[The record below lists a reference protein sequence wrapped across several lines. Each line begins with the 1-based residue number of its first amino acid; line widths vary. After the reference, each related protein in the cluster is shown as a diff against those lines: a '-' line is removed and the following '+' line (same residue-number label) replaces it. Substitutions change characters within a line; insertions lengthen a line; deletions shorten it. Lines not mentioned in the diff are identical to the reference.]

1 MFLKGKNPRDL
12 HGKCNRNWA
21 CCSIRVTSTCNMKER
36 TRGKWGWSCSQ
47 CSEPIS
53 QLVAT
58 ERGRSQ
64 PTTGCSLSL
73 LGQML
78 PLPLPCWLSTH
89 YCKFN
94 RKTIL
99 EGKKKSEL
107 KASEGHFLKSW
118 WIELAQRNIQW
129 AGIPGDQWG
138 NGRSWKRGG
147 NTTVPSHNPERWC
160 WLHFPV

>member
-1 MFLKGKNPRDL
+1 MILKGKKPRDL
-12 HGKCNRNWA
+12 HWKCNRNWA
-21 CCSIRVTSTCNMKER
+21 CFSIRLTHIYNMKER

-47 CSEPIS
+47 CSELIS
-53 QLVAT
+53 QFVAT

-64 PTTGCSLSL
+64 PTAGCSLSL

-89 YCKFN
+89 YYKFSN
-94 RKTIL
+94 GG
-99 EGKKKSEL
+99 EKKSKL
-107 KASEGHFLKSW
+107 KASEGHFLQGW
-118 WIELAQRNIQW
+118 WIELAQRNIPW

-138 NGRSWKRGG
+138 NGRSWERRG
-147 NTTVPSHNPERWC
+147 NTTVPSHNPGRWC